1 MYKEVLYL
9 WFKGNGGGSGVTTM
23 FEGWSDEKLEHFDI
37 DIETYDH
44 TDVSSRP
51 AVLIE
56 GYAKQKAPFLIVA
69 HMWDKMSEYLL
80 SSCHNPLVIGTGE
93 PGISSPTD

>member
-1 MYKEVLYL
+1 MYKKVLYL
-9 WFKGNGGGSGVTTM
+9 WFKGTGGGSGVTTM
-23 FEGWSDEKLEHFDI
+23 FEGQSDEKIKHFDI

-44 TDVSSRP
+44 TDVSSIP

-69 HMWDKMSEYLL
+69 HM
-80 SSCHNPLVIGTGE
+80 
-93 PGISSPTD
+93 

>member
-44 TDVSSRP
+44 TDVSSDNCSL
-51 AVLIE
+51 LIWM
-56 GYAKQKAPFLIVA
+56 GVRNNY
-69 HMWDKMSEYLL
+69 SYLCVR
-80 SSCHNPLVIGTGE
+80 SKITWKYGE
-93 PGISSPTD
+93 T

>member
-9 WFKGNGGGSGVTTM
+9 WFKGNGGGSGVTKM

-44 TDVSSRP
+44 TDVSSDNCSL
-51 AVLIE
+51 LI
-56 GYAKQKAPFLIVA
+56 
-69 HMWDKMSEYLL
+69 
-80 SSCHNPLVIGTGE
+80 
-93 PGISSPTD
+93 